1 MRDSVVFYKSFYDG
15 IKCLPPEEQLKAY
28 NMVFEYAF
36 SSVEPAEQSLANVTF
51 TLIKPQIDA
60 NVRRMENGKK
70 GGRPKKILETQE
82 NEKPMVSENEK
93 PKKPM
98 VSENTETEKP
108 NVNVNDNV
116 NVNVNIKESI
126 EKSKRF
132 SPPTLEQ
139 VKEYVEEK
147 DLNIDPERF
156 IDFYESKGWMI
167 GKNKMKDWRAAARS
181 WNRGQRKEL
190 TAEATR
196 QGVTAKTK
204 NSFNN
209 FSQRNY
215 DYEELEKML
224 LTTNPEGSKN
234 E

>member
-1 MRDSVVFYKSFYDG
+1 MKDSVVFYKSFYDG
-15 IKCLPPEEQLKAY
+15 IKCLPPEEQIKAY

-36 SSVEPAEQSLANVTF
+36 NGTEPAEQSLANVAF

-108 NVNVNDNV
+108 NVNVND